1 MWIFKKI
8 LEMTTKGKTSSSN
21 FLVISGA
28 KGDTRRYRAFHLY
41 QQFRLAGADGAL
53 SHLTDPRLP
62 VQVDQ
67 AEVVVLHRV
76 PCNSYVEQIIARVH
90 ARGGLVL
97 VDIDDLIFDQ
107 HAFQWIDSP
116 DFSDPVRAALYQENM
131 RRHRRTMEKSDAV
144 LASTHFLAERVRAL
158 GKPCLVHR
166 NAFSME
172 LGALSQAAYEKRR
185 AAAQHVV
192 IGYASGTLTH
202 NQDFALVRP
211 ALIQILER
219 FPQAE
224 LWLLGAIDGGSA
236 WGSAGARVRRIPLV
250 PWRELPDL
258 LAQLDINLAPLVM
271 DNPFSQSKSEIKY
284 MEAGLVGVPTIAS
297 PTAAFRYAIRP
308 DENGL
313 LAADENEWKESL
325 AKLVADPLRRRDLG
339 EAARRHVLDEYSP
352 LTRAA
357 ELRNQFKEIGQ
368 QIGRPDL
375 AQVFGQP
382 IVDPSGADPFAIPIH
397 LEQHPTLIEMGFY
410 AIRRGEYTRLLGMIW
425 VQIRRLLAPVF
436 PFK

>member
-1 MWIFKKI
+1 MENAIRQI
-8 LEMTTKGKTSSSN
+8 LI
-21 FLVISGA
+21 LSGA
-28 KGDTRRYRAFHLY
+28 KGDTRRYRTFNLY
-41 QQFRLAGADGAL
+41 QQFRLAGAEAVL
-53 SHLTDPRLP
+53 SHLTDPHLSA
-62 VQVDQ
+62 Q
-67 AEVVVLHRV
+67 ADRADVIVLHRV
-76 PCNSYVEQIIARVH
+76 PCDPYVDQIIDSVH
-90 ARGGLVL
+90 ARGGLML
-97 VDIDDLIFDQ
+97 VDTDDLIFDTQ
-107 HAFQWIDSP
+107 AFQWIDSP

-144 LASTHFLAERVRAL
+144 LASTHFLAERARGL

-172 LGALSQAAYEKRR
+172 LSALSQAAYEKRR
-185 AAAQHVV
+185 ADGKGVV

-224 LWLLGAIDGGSA
+224 LWLLGAIDGGVE
-236 WGSAGARVRRIPLV
+236 WGGAESRVRRIPLV
-250 PWRELPDL
+250 PWRKLPDL

-271 DNPFSQSKSEIKY
+271 DNPFSQSKSEIKF

-297 PTAAFRYAIRP
+297 PTAAFRHAIRP
-308 DENGL
+308 GENGL
-313 LAADENEWKESL
+313 LAADENEWKDNL
-325 AKLVADPLRRRDLG
+325 ANLVADPLRRQALG

-352 LTRAA
+352 LKRAA
-357 ELRNQFKEIGQ
+357 ELRLQFDEIGQ
-368 QIGRPDL
+368 QIERPDL
-375 AQVFGQP
+375 AEVFGQP
-382 IVDPSGADPFAIPIH
+382 IIDLSGADPIAIPIRF
-397 LEQHPTLIEMGFY
+397 EQHPTLIEMGLY
-410 AIRRGEYTRLLGMIW
+410 AIRRGEYARLLGMIW